1 MTEPPIEFAVLPA
14 PWGSVHVAADDE
26 AVLALAVLTPTDAFV
41 AALER
46 RFGRPVETTRTGRA
60 GALLDR
66 AVNQIEAY
74 LLGERRSFDL
84 PIRLDDRPAWDRS
97 VLGGVREVSWG
108 SVSSYGGIARLIG
121 RPGAARA
128 VGAAVGRNPI
138 GLLIPCHRIIA
149 GDGSIGGYG
158 GAWYGTRERLLD
170 IKRELLA
177 IEGVTLPAR
186 VAIS

>member
-1 MTEPPIEFAVLPA
+1 WGPIHLAV
-14 PWGSVHVAADDE
+14 DDE
-26 AVLALAVLTPTDAFV
+26 AVLALEVLTPAEAFV
-41 AALER
+41 ANLER
-46 RFGRPVETTRTGRA
+46 RLGRSVDLARA
-60 GALLDR
+60 GQTTTLLDR
-66 AVNQIEAY
+66 AVDEVAAY
-74 LLGERRSFDL
+74 LRGARREFDL

-97 VLGGVREVSWG
+97 VLGGVRQLGWG
-108 SVSSYGGIARLIG
+108 SVSSYGGVARLIG

-128 VGAAVGRNPI
+128 VGGAVGRNPI
-138 GLLIPCHRIIA
+138 GLLIPCHRVIA

-186 VAIS
+186 IAIP